1 MEQFKTD
8 EEWLPEDDWLVENL
22 IAPAKTPKAIPKVK
36 KKNNR
41 WPQGS

>member
-22 IAPAKTPKAIPKVK
+22 IAPAKTPKTIPKVK
-36 KKNNR
+36 KKNNPDLR
-41 WPQGS
+41 GS